1 MNIYVGNLPFECT
14 EDELRTAFEA
24 HGEVTSAKIITDRET
39 GKPRGF
45 AFVEMA
51 DDGSGNAAIS
61 ALDGSELHGRSMRV
75 SQAKPRENRGG
86 GGGRGRY

>member
-14 EDELRTAFEA
+14 EDELRTIFEA

-45 AFVEMA
+45 AFVEMS
-51 DDGSGNAAIS
+51 DDGAGNAAIS
-61 ALDGSELHGRSMRV
+61 ALDGGDMRGRSLRV

-86 GGGRGRY
+86 GGRDRY